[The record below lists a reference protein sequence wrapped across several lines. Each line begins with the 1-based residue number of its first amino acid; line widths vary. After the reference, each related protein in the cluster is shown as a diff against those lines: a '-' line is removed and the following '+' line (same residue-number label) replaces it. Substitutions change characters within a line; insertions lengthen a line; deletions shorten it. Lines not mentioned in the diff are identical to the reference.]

1 MKEVDKEVE
10 ATEAPQAISDM
21 EKDERALKLVAAML
35 ESKIVDIKP
44 QLDFTTELGFI
55 YPIVEQ
61 TVKVKGTEAV
71 AIVESLTDK
80 EILKRSFFDRIL
92 RCSRCQ
98 SINLRPSTHCPKCSS
113 GDIVRGRILEHSACG
128 YVGVEDEF
136 AAKGKYICPRCKLEL
151 RTLGTDYH
159 SRGVLRK
166 CRDCGEIFNVPLL
179 KWRCLKCSSLANED
193 AIDEVNIYA
202 YTLDESKRNWLEFE
216 IQPKVQFLEFLR
228 RHGYEVTENARVQGR
243 SGAEHSIDMLATRD
257 DGVVTHN
264 VAIGVEIARDKIG
277 LDRILDFDVKAFDSG
292 IHDKVLIII
301 PTLGEEAAKFAS
313 YHRIKVL
320 EPKDLEIV
328 LTGGPQRGP
337 EIVKE
342 PFEFKSKS
350 QLIQYL
356 KKQGYRVKENAE
368 VQGRSGAAH
377 NIDILATKEEGII
390 THRIA
395 IGIDVDKKPMEL
407 DRVFD
412 FDDRAYDASIMDKVL
427 IAVPGL
433 TKEAMQF
440 AERQGIRVF
449 EVEQL
454 ESEPSGE
461 GNSESQAPNPSDK
474 TE

>member
-1 MKEVDKEVE
+1 MAKDDKEVE
-10 ATEAPQAISDM
+10 ATEAPQAVIDM
-21 EKDERALKLVAAML
+21 EKDERAMKLVGAML
-35 ESKIVDIKP
+35 EAKIVDIKP

-55 YPIVEQ
+55 YPVVEQ
-61 TVKVKGTEAV
+61 AVKVKGKEAV
-71 AIVESLTDK
+71 AIVESLTAKD
-80 EILKRSFFDRIL
+80 ILKRSFFDRIL
-92 RCSRCQ
+92 HCSRCQ

-113 GDIVRGRILEHSACG
+113 GDIARGRILEHSACG
-128 YVGVEDEF
+128 YVGLEDEF
-136 AAKGKYICPRCKLEL
+136 AAKGKYTCPRCKLEL

-166 CRDCGEIFNVPLL
+166 CRDCGEIFNVPSL

-193 AIDEVNIYA
+193 EIDEVNVYA
-202 YTLDESKRNWLEFE
+202 YSLDESKRNWLEFE
-216 IQPKVQFLEFLR
+216 LQPKVRFLEFLR
-228 RHGYEVTENARVQGR
+228 RLGYGVTENAKVKGR

-264 VAIGVEIARDKIG
+264 VAIGVEIARDKIE

-301 PTLGEEAAKFAS
+301 PTLGEEATKFAS

-328 LTGGPQRGP
+328 LTGGPRPGP
-337 EIVKE
+337 EIVQE

-356 KKQGYRVKENAE
+356 NKQGYRVKENAE
-368 VQGRSGAAH
+368 VKGQSGAAH
-377 NIDILATKEEGII
+377 NIDILAIKEEGII

-395 IGIDVDKKPMEL
+395 IGIAVDEKPMGL
-407 DRVFD
+407 DRVFA
-412 FDDRAYDASIMDKVL
+412 FDDKAYDAGIMDKVL
-427 IAVPGL
+427 IAVPGF
-433 TKEAMQF
+433 TKEARQF
-440 AERQGIRVF
+440 ADRQRIKVF

-454 ESEPSGE
+454 EPEPEPEPAEE
-461 GNSESQAPNPSDK
+461 GNSEPGL
-474 TE
+474 

>member
-1 MKEVDKEVE
+1 MAKADKEVE
-10 ATEAPQAISDM
+10 ATEAPQAVSDM
-21 EKDERALKLVAAML
+21 EKDERAMKLVGAML
-35 ESKIVDIKP
+35 EAKIVDIKP

-55 YPIVEQ
+55 YPVVEQ
-61 TVKVKGTEAV
+61 AVKVKGKEAV

-80 EILKRSFFDRIL
+80 DILKRSFFDRIL
-92 RCSRCQ
+92 HCSRCQ

-113 GDIVRGRILEHSACG
+113 GDIVRGRILEHLACG
-128 YVGVEDEF
+128 YIGVEDEF
-136 AAKGKYICPRCKLEL
+136 TAKGKYTCPRCKLEM
-151 RTLGTDYH
+151 RTLGADYQ

-193 AIDEVNIYA
+193 EIDEVNIYA
-202 YTLDESKRNWLEFE
+202 YRLDESKRNWLEFE
-216 IQPKVQFLEFLR
+216 LQPKVRFLEFLR
-228 RHGYEVTENARVQGR
+228 RHGYEVTENARVKGR

-257 DGVVTHN
+257 DGVITHN

-301 PTLGEEAAKFAS
+301 PVLGEEAAKFAS

-320 EPKDLEIV
+320 EPKDLEVV
-328 LTGGPQRGP
+328 LAGGPRQGP

-342 PFEFKSKS
+342 PFEFESKS
-350 QLIQYL
+350 HLKQYL
-356 KKQGYRVKENAE
+356 EKRGYRVKENAE
-368 VQGRSGAAH
+368 VKGRSGAAH
-377 NIDILATKEEGII
+377 NIDILATKDEGII

-395 IGIDVDKKPMEL
+395 IGIQVDKKPMGL

-461 GNSESQAPNPSDK
+461 GNSESQAPNPK
-474 TE
+474 